1 MNKLCCRYKLNFQ
14 STNLEN
20 IFFEFP
26 DESLGVAVTE
36 INSESGERV
45 NPVAGITDLL
55 NKIKNNYLYQKKNLR
70 LDFHVSELQQYV
82 NPTQGQSENCFR
94 LSLVV
99 LQSSR
104 VT

>member
-1 MNKLCCRYKLNFQ
+1 MNKLCCRYQLNFYFQ

-45 NPVAGITDLL
+45 NPVAGIADLL
-55 NKIKNNYLYQKKNLR
+55 DKIRINYRYQKKLR
-70 LDFHVSELQQYV
+70 MDFHVSELQ
-82 NPTQGQSENCFR
+82 
-94 LSLVV
+94 
-99 LQSSR
+99 
-104 VT
+104 